1 MYSVFFKI
9 NFDMQSI
16 DHSIHVTSNAHVIL
30 SHSLYIYFFK
40 RFYSILRRVQR
51 DCYNKLIVCSLYVI
65 STLYCPLYFFFLIN
79 LMFEMTETS
88 ATEAMSMEWDEAP
101 LLSLCQEI
109 LPRVP

>member
-1 MYSVFFKI
+1 MFFKI
-9 NFDMQSI
+9 YFDMQSI

-30 SHSLYIYFFK
+30 SLYFFK
-40 RFYSILRRVQR
+40 RFYSIVMRVQR
-51 DCYNKLIVCSLYVI
+51 DWYNKLIVCSLCVLCSVLSI
-65 STLYCPLYFFFLIN
+65 INFFLID

-109 LPRVP
+109 LP